1 MVSQTAHLD
10 MIIPEDGSTEIDL
23 PVKLRAQIP
32 KARSDSERPGR
43 HRQLVRETPLVA
55 PPPRRNESHFLRA
68 NSPAFAL
75 ATISDPLESLN
86 HS

>member
-32 KARSDSERPGR
+32 KSAGQIVNALAATDNWRAKPRLLR
-43 HRQLVRETPLVA
+43 HRLVVMNRISSRE
-55 PPPRRNESHFLRA
+55 
-68 NSPAFAL
+68 
-75 ATISDPLESLN
+75 
-86 HS
+86 